1 MCQALEPV
9 GHAWAARCT
18 TLCMRARGGRGSF
31 SLTAQPFD
39 PKQKGK
45 GERTLFLASSAA
57 RPPCRAPCSASTA
70 GADGRYREFL

>member
-18 TLCMRARGGRGSF
+18 TLCMRAWGGRGSF
-31 SLTAQPFD
+31 SLTAKPFD

-45 GERTLFLASSAA
+45 GECTLL
-57 RPPCRAPCSASTA
+57 
-70 GADGRYREFL
+70 YRS